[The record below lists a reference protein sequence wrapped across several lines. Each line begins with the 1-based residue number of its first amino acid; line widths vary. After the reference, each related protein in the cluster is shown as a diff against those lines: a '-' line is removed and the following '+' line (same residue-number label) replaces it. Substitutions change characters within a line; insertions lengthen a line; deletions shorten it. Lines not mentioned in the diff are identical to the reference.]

1 MRAFLTCSLTASIR
15 VVSDN
20 HLHRLIE
27 RSWWNERAIRTRN
40 SLRIVHRARSLHR
53 TDKFGFASAL
63 PRSSAKFTGD
73 RSTSNGKWARVPS
86 DEVNSASRRRRNRR
100 KTSSA
105 LGGGGEGSGT
115 ARRSL
120 RQPGENAK
128 TLINVF
134 CAVFTVLEYR
144 AGGSLKSYKHLPAC
158 SLTCKTRCAFDEF
171 FVGTIYCNVT
181 IHAKEMLRT
190 ANLER

>member
-1 MRAFLTCSLTASIR
+1 MQFVRGTNFLR
-15 VVSDN
+15 V
-20 HLHRLIE
+20 
-27 RSWWNERAIRTRN
+27 
-40 SLRIVHRARSLHR
+40 VHRARFSPR
-53 TDKFGFASAL
+53 ADKFGFASAL

-100 KTSSA
+100 KTSS
-105 LGGGGEGSGT
+105 GPRGRQRSSNG
-115 ARRSL
+115 ARRSPRRQL
-120 RQPGENAK
+120 QPGENAK

-158 SLTCKTRCAFDEF
+158 SLTCKTPLRLRRVLRRHNLLQRDYPRERNAENVFRRIQSDKVIFRKLFDLHE
-171 FVGTIYCNVT
+171 ISCSR
-181 IHAKEMLRT
+181 I
-190 ANLER
+190 